1 MEIIIILALILLNG
15 LLSMSEIALVSVRKS
30 KLEAELKK
38 GNNSVKTL
46 FNLID
51 KPDHFLSM
59 IQIGITLIGI
69 LTGMFSGESIADKLG
84 EYLTRFNISPGVALN
99 IAKTIIVVIVTY
111 LTLILGE
118 LVPKIIGMNRSE
130 SIAKIVAKPIKLLSV
145 IVSPIVWIL
154 SKSTNAVVKLLG
166 IKNNENKVTEDEIKA
181 IVNEGYNGGEVQ
193 EMERDIVERVVHL
206 DDLSASSVMTHR
218 NNLEWI
224 DINDDLDR
232 ILTHTAKTMFSIYPI
247 CNGSLDNIIGVV
259 YLKDLFRLNL
269 ENNLSL
275 KSIIKPCN
283 FIPENNSLYRVLESF
298 NRQNVKYGIV
308 IDEYGTINGIVTLK
322 DIMEVLFTEVFEED
336 VNHHVIRRSDGTL
349 LVDGQLAFY
358 DFLNILDIEIDNE
371 DMQYNTVGGLVL
383 DILEHIPTETEKIHW
398 KNYTIEVLDMDG
410 ARIDKLLVSK
420 DKSDQTDSI

>member
-1 MEIIIILALILLNG
+1 MEFIIILALILLNG

-193 EMERDIVERVVHL
+193 EMERDIVERVFHL